1 MSDTDEVYMLTDPI
15 ADMLT
20 RIRNAQR
27 IGRSVVGMP
36 ASKQK
41 IAIATVLQEEGYIQ
55 SFFVGEGVKSELV
68 ITLKYYQ
75 GRPVIDFIKRVSR
88 PGLRF
93 FRNKESLPLVRGGLG
108 IAIISTSQG
117 VMSDSKA
124 RRKGIGGEIICY
136 GA

>member
-1 MSDTDEVYMLTDPI
+1 MPDTEEVYMLTDPI

-55 SFFVGEGVKSELV
+55 SFFVREGVQSELV

-108 IAIISTSQG
+108 IAIVSTSQG

-124 RRKGIGGEIICY
+124 RRKGIGVEIICY
-136 GA
+136 VA

>member
-27 IGRSVVGMP
+27 IGRSVVSMP

-55 SFFVGEGVKSELV
+55 SFFVREELV

-136 GA
+136 VA

>member
-1 MSDTDEVYMLTDPI
+1 MLTDPI

-27 IGRSVVGMP
+27 IGRSVVSMP

-55 SFFVGEGVKSELV
+55 SFFVREDIKSELV

-124 RRKGIGGEIICY
+124 RQKGIGGEIICY
-136 GA
+136 VA

>member
-1 MSDTDEVYMLTDPI
+1 MPDTEEVYMLTDPI

-55 SFFVGEGVKSELV
+55 SFFVREGVKSELV

-93 FRNKESLPLVRGGLG
+93 FRNKESLPLVLGGRAVSVSLG
-108 IAIISTSQG
+108 YLPPCIYLCT
-117 VMSDSKA
+117 
-124 RRKGIGGEIICY
+124 R
-136 GA
+136 